1 LQEDR
6 RILVTIPGT
15 LNSSMGH
22 SSHGGQELCVGH
34 SSGSGDEGSGGLS
47 VIDGHSEHSLG
58 QGLLVIRGQVGV
70 GQEGQVGQGR
80 GVAVGEQ
87 VTGGGQDGHS
97 GVVGVGIGAGDGFSL
112 RQYMV
117 TGGCDK
123 GPSPIA
129 FLALTSTVT
138 GPTPGAISRG

>member
-1 LQEDR
+1 MHATGR
-6 RILVTIPGT
+6 RKRLSLTPLKQWLYPHYTQWLPGT

-70 GQEGQVGQGR
+70 GQEGQVGQGK
-80 GVAVGEQ
+80 GVAAGEQ
-87 VTGGGQDGHS
+87 VTGGGARWTLWCGWSQHWS
-97 GVVGVGIGAGDGFSL
+97 GRWV
-112 RQYMV
+112 
-117 TGGCDK
+117 
-123 GPSPIA
+123 
-129 FLALTSTVT
+129 LT
-138 GPTPGAISRG
+138 